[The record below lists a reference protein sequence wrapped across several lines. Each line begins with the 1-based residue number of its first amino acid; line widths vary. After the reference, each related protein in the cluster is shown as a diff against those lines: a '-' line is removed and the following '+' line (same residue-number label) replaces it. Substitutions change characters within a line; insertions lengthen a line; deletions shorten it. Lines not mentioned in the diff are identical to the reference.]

1 MKRLI
6 FLSAAL
12 VATLCASAESV
23 DGFDYVDLGLPSGLL
38 WATCNV
44 GADSPEENGDYF
56 AWGAVTSGSAL
67 ADVPFRVNDST
78 WTKYNATDGLTTLEF
93 VNDAARINCGGSW
106 RMPTKA
112 EMQELLENCDGA
124 DKTVNGV
131 SICELTSQKNG
142 KTISVP
148 LAGCYDDGT
157 QSLGGYCGGFW
168 TSTLSTS
175 DAKSKG
181 AWCGV
186 VTGVKWRQYAA
197 LLGGYPTQGTMPT
210 TRTTWMSVRP
220 VHDKLSQTTDISNT
234 ENDLV
239 LYAEIGRIYGAD
251 EMQIFDLLGRD
262 VTHQNGS
269 LNGIYL
275 VKVGNMV
282 QKVIVR

>member
-44 GADSPEENGDYF
+44 GADSPEENGEYF

-78 WTKYNATDGLTTLEF
+78 WTKYNATDGLTTLELT
-93 VNDAARINCGGSW
+93 NDAARIKWGGSW

-124 DKTVNGV
+124 DTAINSVTV
-131 SICELTSQKNG
+131 CKLTSKKNG
-142 KTISVP
+142 NSISMP

-157 QSLGGYCGGFW
+157 QSLRGYGGGFW

-186 VTGVKWRQYAA
+186 VLAVKWRQYATIY
-197 LLGGYPTQGTMPT
+197 GYPAQGVMPT

-220 VHDKLSQTTDISNT
+220 VHDKLSQTTDIST
-234 ENDLV
+234 AENDVV
-239 LYAEIGRIYGAD
+239 LYAENGRIYGAD

-275 VKVGNMV
+275 LKVGNTV